1 MKTTTTTEFHA
12 GLEVITTAPV
22 GSARP
27 TPLLF
32 VHGAFSGAWIWQEF
46 YLPYFAEQGWRC
58 SALSLAGHGKSAG
71 RERLDLISL
80 QEYVDNLHTVIATL
94 PARPVILG
102 HSMGGMV
109 TQKYLETDDAPAVV
123 LMSSVPPSGLLASTT
138 HLMMT
143 QPTLLVEL
151 NRALNGDIPQFD
163 TLREALFAQ
172 PVAETELLKYF
183 LLMQP
188 ESTRAVWD
196 MTWFDLPRPA
206 RMRRPPML
214 VLGAEHDRLV
224 PSPLVEQ
231 TARVYGTEATI
242 FANTGHGMMLE
253 NHWQESA
260 EFIAAWLIKQG
271 F

>member
-1 MKTTTTTEFHA
+1 MKTTSTTTFHA
-12 GLEVITTAPV
+12 EIEVITTAPV
-22 GSARP
+22 GPARP

-46 YLPYFAEQGWRC
+46 YLPYFAAEGWAC

-71 RERLDLISL
+71 RERLDLIPLS
-80 QEYVDNLHTVIATL
+80 EYVDNLCSVVATL
-94 PARPVILG
+94 PAPPVIIG

-109 TQKYLETDDAPAVV
+109 VQKYLEREDARAVV
-123 LMSSVPPSGLLASTT
+123 LMSSVPPTGLLASTT

-143 QPTLLVEL
+143 QPALLVEL
-151 NRALNGDIPQFD
+151 NRALNGGVPEFD

-188 ESTRAVWD
+188 ESARAVWD
-196 MTWFDLPRPA
+196 MTWFDLPRLA
-206 RMRRPPML
+206 RMHRPPML
-214 VLGAEHDRLV
+214 IVGAEDDRLV
-224 PSPLVEQ
+224 PASLVEQ
-231 TARVYGTEATI
+231 TARSFESEATI
-242 FANTGHGMMLE
+242 FPNTGHGMMLE

-260 EFIAAWLIKQG
+260 RFIADWLRTQG

>member
-1 MKTTTTTEFHA
+1 MNTTSATAFHD
-12 GLEVITTAPV
+12 GLEVITTAPR
-22 GSARP
+22 AAAQP

-46 YLPYFAEQGWRC
+46 YLPYFADQGWAC
-58 SALSLAGHGKSAG
+58 HALSLAGHGKSAG
-71 RERLDLISL
+71 RERLDLIPLS
-80 QEYVDNLHTVIATL
+80 EYVDNLQHVVASL
-94 PARPVILG
+94 PAPPVIIG

-109 TQKYLETDDAPAVV
+109 VQKYLERANAPAVV
-123 LMSSVPPSGLLASTT
+123 LMSSVPPTGLLASTT

-143 QPTLLVEL
+143 QPALLVEL
-151 NRALNGDIPQFD
+151 NRALNGGIPEFD
-163 TLREALFAQ
+163 TLREALFAR

-196 MTWFDLPRPA
+196 MTWFDLPRLA
-206 RMRRPPML
+206 RMHRPPML
-214 VLGAEHDRLV
+214 VLGAEDDRLV
-224 PSPLVEQ
+224 PAPLVEQ
-231 TARVYGTEATI
+231 TARSFDTEATL
-242 FANTGHGMMLE
+242 FPDTGHGMMLE

-260 EFIAAWLIKQG
+260 RFIADWLRTQG

>member
-1 MKTTTTTEFHA
+1 MKTTTRTEFRDDIE
-12 GLEVITTAPV
+12 LIITEPL
-22 GSARP
+22 GRART

-32 VHGAFSGAWIWQEF
+32 VHGAFSGAWIWQEY
-46 YLPYFAEQGWRC
+46 YLPYFAECGWQSC
-58 SALSLAGHGKSAG
+58 ALSLAGHGKSSG

-80 QEYVDNLHTVIATL
+80 QEYVSNVRSIIASL
-94 PARPVILG
+94 PVRPIILG

-109 TQKYLETDDAPAVV
+109 AQKLLETDDVPAVV

-138 HLMMT
+138 HLLLT
-143 QPTLLVEL
+143 QPNLLQEL
-151 NRALNGDIPQFD
+151 NRALNGNIPQFD
-163 TLREALFAQ
+163 TLREALFSQ

-188 ESTRAVWD
+188 ESARAVWD

-214 VLGAEHDRLV
+214 VLGAADDRLV
-224 PSPLVEQ
+224 PAAQVEQ
-231 TARVYGTEATI
+231 TARTYGTEAII
-242 FANTGHGMMLE
+242 FPATGHGMMLE

-260 EFIAAWLIKQG
+260 SHIATWLKQQG

>member
-1 MKTTTTTEFHA
+1 MNTTSTTAFHA
-12 GLEVITTAPV
+12 GIEVLSTTPV
-22 GSARP
+22 SEARP

-32 VHGAFSGAWIWQEF
+32 VHGAYSGAWIWQEF
-46 YLPYFAEQGWRC
+46 YLPYFAEQGWAC
-58 SALSLAGHGKSAG
+58 HALSLAGHGKSAG
-71 RERLDLISL
+71 RERLDLIPL
-80 QEYVDNLHTVIATL
+80 REYVDNLQAVVATL
-94 PARPVILG
+94 SAPPVILG

-109 TQKYLETDDAPAVV
+109 VQKYLERADAPAVV
-123 LMSSVPPSGLLASTT
+123 LMSSVPPTGLLASTT

-143 QPTLLVEL
+143 QPALLVEL
-151 NRALNGDIPQFD
+151 NRALNGGIPEFD

-206 RMRRPPML
+206 HMHRPPML
-214 VLGAEHDRLV
+214 ILGAEEDRLV
-224 PSPLVEQ
+224 PAPLVEQ
-231 TARVYGTEATI
+231 TARAFDTDATI
-242 FANTGHGMMLE
+242 FPATGHGMMLE
-253 NHWQESA
+253 AHWQHSA
-260 EFIAAWLIKQG
+260 RFIANWLRAQG